1 MELFA
6 VRVILIDDDDNA
18 GAGGAGGVGA
28 AVDTKEEGK
37 WTLFNTSWGSVEV
50 AWNGWTGNGGCC
62 ICCCGADEGGG
73 GGGGEGVGTNIM
85 GNGGGGS
92 RPLAN

>member
-37 WTLFNTSWGSVEV
+37 
-50 AWNGWTGNGGCC
+50 
-62 ICCCGADEGGG
+62 
-73 GGGGEGVGTNIM
+73 
-85 GNGGGGS
+85 
-92 RPLAN
+92 